1 MVRLMIGM
9 VNEIVD
15 KVLKELRQID
25 GKLTKVV
32 ALLEVLVEE
41 STKERV

>member
-1 MVRLMIGM
+1 VIGM
-9 VNEIVD
+9 VGEIVD

>member
-1 MVRLMIGM
+1 MIGM